1 MRREQS
7 SLASIKWDIGLVAL
21 VVLILFGLSTLREP
35 TVQPAVEATLA
46 GSRPPDRAEGDILLL
61 LPNTPAA
68 EATNFSELDCSYG
81 WFNSL
86 WQEFGSFATALARQ
100 LSPELLAGRSV
111 VIVPRRVAESMPQA
125 GINALLTFAKNGG
138 QVVVEYP
145 VEGWEMLT
153 RVSTS
158 GKTVHATRIT
168 SIEGM
173 SVHGPTRE
181 HLVDVPLTGRLLPTA
196 SAPEYPHGPVLLEIE
211 EQPGLLVH
219 EQGSGFVYTLLI
231 DFGCTVTAMH
241 QGLPDRDMNFGQPD
255 AADELPTEQRVAN
268 ERMLKSHVPYAD
280 LLKHALFQRFSL
292 ARPTPRLW
300 PFPGTHA
307 GALLVGHSTA
317 DMTRAALGYADWA
330 RKQQGVSTIFVAPDR
345 LTPTQAKVAR
355 QTGAEIGLLWVN
367 GSRREPAV
375 ETIGV
380 GAIRPVARE
389 LSLTQQI
396 NLLQAN
402 LGDDNNIRVARTEA
416 TLWHNDWSTTF
427 KQLAAASIRLDHSFG
442 PSSPE
447 NFGYLFGTG
456 MPYYPIDDRG
466 LPMPLLEQPFVLN
479 GASISPQRLKRMLS
493 NSQSHFH
500 QALAINL
507 PADAMRREPAPGILL
522 GFRDAF
528 DMARTHNHWITTNT
542 DFVDFLSARRQ
553 SVLTSQW
560 NYELRRLT
568 ITANI
573 IGAALPTMK
582 TGAVPG
588 IAFPRQFEGEDIV
601 RVLHNGKEIPLR
613 KLSTSGP
620 NLERILDVPPGR
632 HTIQVFYTHHTIP
645 E

>member
-7 SLASIKWDIGLVAL
+7 SLGSLKWDIGLVAL

-35 TVQPAVEATLA
+35 TVQPAVENTLS

-68 EATNFSELDCSYG
+68 EATNFTELDCSYG

-100 LSPELLAGRSV
+100 LSPEILAGRSV

-125 GINALLTFAKNGG
+125 GINALLNFARSGG

-145 VEGWEMLT
+145 SEGWEMLT
-153 RVSTS
+153 RVSTA
-158 GKTVHATRIT
+158 GRPVHATRIT
-168 SIEGM
+168 SVEGM
-173 SVHGPTRE
+173 GVHGPTRE

-196 SAPEYPHGPVLLEIE
+196 PAPAYPFGPVLLEIE

-219 EQGSGFVYTLLI
+219 EQGQGLVYTLLI

-241 QGLPDRDMNFGQPD
+241 QGLPSRDMMFGQPEAPD
-255 AADELPTEQRVAN
+255 QLPTQERVAH
-268 ERMLKSHVPYAD
+268 ERMLRSHVPYAD

-292 ARPTPRLW
+292 SRPTPRLW
-300 PFPGTHA
+300 PFPATHA
-307 GALLVGHSTA
+307 GALLVGHSTT

-355 QTGAEIGLLWVN
+355 QTGAEIALLWVN
-367 GSRREPAV
+367 GTLREPAV

-389 LSLTQQI
+389 LSLLQQI

-402 LGDDNNIRVARTEA
+402 LGPNNNIRVARTEG
-416 TLWHNDWSTTF
+416 TTWHNDWSTTF

-442 PSSPE
+442 PSSSE

-456 MPYYPIDDRG
+456 MPFYPIDERG
-466 LPMPLLEQPFVLN
+466 LPLPLLEQPFVLS
-479 GASISPQRLKRMLS
+479 GASLSPQRLKRMLV
-493 NSQSHFH
+493 NSESHFH
-500 QALAINL
+500 QALSINL

-528 DMARTHNHWITTNT
+528 DMARTHNHWITTNA
-542 DFVDFLSARRQ
+542 DFIDFLSARRQ

-560 NYELRRLT
+560 NPAQRRLT
-568 ITANI
+568 ITANVM
-573 IGAALPTMK
+573 GAALPTMQS
-582 TGAVPG
+582 GAVPG
-588 IAFPRQFEGEDIV
+588 IAFPRQFEGEDIA
-601 RVLHNGKEIPLR
+601 RVLHNGQEIPLR
-613 KLSTSGP
+613 RLATSGP
-620 NLERILDVPPGR
+620 NLERILAVPPGR
-632 HTIQVFYTHHTIP
+632 HTIQVFYTHHPTP